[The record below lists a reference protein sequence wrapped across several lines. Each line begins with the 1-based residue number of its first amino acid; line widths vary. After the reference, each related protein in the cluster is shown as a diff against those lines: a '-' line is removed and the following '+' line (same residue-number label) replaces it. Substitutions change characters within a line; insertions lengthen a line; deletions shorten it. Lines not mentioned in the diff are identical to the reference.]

1 MSTTAKVAL
10 LAFFTLFAT
19 SRARAQ
25 IEGLAEWADYVATA
39 SSPHWVGQRV
49 PWPTHTPR
57 PDAWPVAASEE
68 NPWRLHASSAVS
80 DGAVERATRAL
91 DHAAVLARVSGW
103 GAPAADGGDGGS
115 SAFDVYFGEPGGGLC
130 ETYVDRRVLA
140 SVLDSATSF
149 AVVDPDLDED
159 ALRVCLARAYA
170 EAVLDA
176 LDPAEAPAL
185 RRAIATFLAWQMTG
199 LWAEDT
205 RGATGPGSARWWA
218 MVSAQLDGGDGRA
231 VHELVHFARQ
241 RTWDGVELRGAP
253 DLWMALEKRLA
264 LADRTLEGFA
274 EDLSSLGWVAST
286 SSPSRTPAVR
296 ALGALPRPDLVADLT
311 WDTLPKHVTYSEDGI
326 AALESRYA
334 LVDTRDAP
342 VGSLLRVWLSG
353 EFGVKWQL
361 VLERF
366 DAQGR
371 SLGRISTPARN
382 EPRAYFPLELSE
394 PTSYAVLIVTNLS
407 SRLPDAD
414 IADENVRSF
423 KLIVDKREP

>member
-10 LAFFTLFAT
+10 LAFFTLLAAP
-19 SRARAQ
+19 RAQAQ

-57 PDAWPVAASEE
+57 PAASTVAVSEE
-68 NPWRLHASSAVS
+68 NPWRLHASAAVS
-80 DGAVERATRAL
+80 ASTIEGATEAL
-91 DHAAVLARVSGW
+91 DAAAWLMRTSGW
-103 GAPAADGGDGGS
+103 GEPANDGGDGGS
-115 SAFDVYFGEPGGGLC
+115 GAFDVYFGEPGTGLC
-130 ETYVDRRVLA
+130 ETYIDRRVL
-140 SVLDSATSF
+140 SSMLDSATAF
-149 AVVDPDLDED
+149 AVIDPDLDESTL
-159 ALRVCLARAYA
+159 AACLARTYA
-170 EAVLDA
+170 EAVLDG
-176 LDPAEAPAL
+176 LDPAEAPGL
-185 RRAIATFLAWQMTG
+185 RRALATWLAWHVTG
-199 LWAEDT
+199 TWLSDDS
-205 RGATGPGSARWWA
+205 GPGAARWWA
-218 MVSAQLDGGDGRA
+218 LVSAQLDGGDGRA
-231 VHELVHFARQ
+231 VNELVHFARQ
-241 RTWDGVELRGAP
+241 RTWDGTDLRGAP
-253 DLWMALEKRLA
+253 DLWMALEKRLT
-264 LADRTLEGFA
+264 LAERTLEGFA
-274 EDLSSLGWVAST
+274 EEVSSLAWLAST
-286 SSPSRTPAVR
+286 ASPSRTPALR
-296 ALGALPRPDLVADLT
+296 TLGTGPRPALIADLA
-311 WDTLPKHVTYSEDGI
+311 WGALPKHVTYSEDGI

-382 EPRAYFPLELSE
+382 EPRAYFPLEISE